1 MIEIGAVPAGGLPC
15 TVSMNPAQ
23 AEDYSSDEARW
34 SALMQSAQ
42 NGNERD
48 YQRLLNELS
57 DVIDRYLRTRIGHH
71 HFIEDCVQDTLVAI
85 HKARHTYNPRRRF
98 RPWLFAIVRHKAID
112 TLRRQRSQRDAVER
126 YRDELASA
134 ALGPEEET
142 VEARGLPGKLL
153 EALSPCYREAITLTK
168 INGMTT
174 AEAAATLHISEGALK
189 VRIHRAI
196 GRLKRLVEAEAI

>member
-1 MIEIGAVPAGGLPC
+1 MIEIGAAPEGALPC
-15 TVSMNPAQ
+15 TVSMIPAK
-23 AEDYSSDEARW
+23 AEDNGSDEARW

-42 NGNERD
+42 HGNERD
-48 YQRLLNELS
+48 YQQLLTELS
-57 DVIDRYLRTRIGHH
+57 HVIDRYLRTRIGHH

-85 HKARHTYNPRRRF
+85 HKARHTYNPRRPF

-112 TLRRQRSQRDAVER
+112 TLRRQRSQRDTVER
-126 YRDELASA
+126 YRQELASDVPA
-134 ALGPEEET
+134 AQEDP
-142 VEARGLPGKLL
+142 VDARALPGKLL
-153 EALSPCYREAITLTK
+153 EALSPRYREAITLTK

-189 VRIHRAI
+189 VRIHRAV

>member
-1 MIEIGAVPAGGLPC
+1 MIDIGAAPVGAWPCAAGMKQ
-15 TVSMNPAQ
+15 TD
-23 AEDYSSDEARW
+23 AEETGSDEARW

-48 YQRLLNELS
+48 YQCLLRELS
-57 DVIDRYLRTRIGHH
+57 RVIDRYLRTRIGHH

-126 YRDELASA
+126 YRQELQSRVMS
-134 ALGPEEET
+134 PEEAT
-142 VEARGLPGKLL
+142 ADTRWLPGRLL
-153 EALSPCYREAITLTK
+153 EALSPQYREAITLTK
-168 INGMTT
+168 INGLST

-196 GRLKRLVEAEAI
+196 GRLKRMVEAEAL

>member
-1 MIEIGAVPAGGLPC
+1 MIDIGAAPAGAWPRTAGMKRADADD
-15 TVSMNPAQ
+15 T
-23 AEDYSSDEARW
+23 SSDEVRW

-48 YQRLLNELS
+48 YQRLLTELS
-57 DVIDRYLRTRIGHH
+57 QVIDRYLRTRIGHH

-85 HKARHTYNPRRRF
+85 HRARHTYNPSRRF

-126 YRDELASA
+126 YRQELESTITS
-134 ALGPEEET
+134 PQ
-142 VEARGLPGKLL
+142 EATIDTRWLPGRLL
-153 EALSPCYREAITLTK
+153 EALSPQYREAITLTK
-168 INGMTT
+168 INGLST
-174 AEAAATLHISEGALK
+174 AEAAATLRISEGALK

-196 GRLKRLVEAEAI
+196 GRLKRMVEAEAL